1 MTNPRSLHSLDEKN
15 QYAQAIKQVGD
26 ILEPYDQ
33 FKHFPSFG
41 FGGIPRYM
49 RETQTSHCFPLN
61 GKFDEPE
68 IRGVDGILNTYY
80 QNLRSIQMAGPTFFS
95 SVLDVFTDFAT
106 EGRELRT
113 YFVLLIITDGD
124 IHDMKETKRQ
134 IVEMS
139 KLPVS
144 IIIVG
149 VGNEEFSM
157 MDDLDSDDKLLKDD
171 KNKRA
176 KRDIV

>member
-1 MTNPRSLHSLDEKN
+1 M
-15 QYAQAIKQVGD
+15 GD

-33 FKHFPSFG
+33 FKHYPTFG

-49 RETQTSHCFPLN
+49 KETQTSHCFPLN
-61 GKFDEPE
+61 GRFDEPE

-80 QNLRSIQMAGPTFFS
+80 QNLRSIQFAGPTFFS

-124 IHDMKETKRQ
+124 IHDMKETKR
-134 IVEMS
+134 
-139 KLPVS
+139 
-144 IIIVG
+144 
-149 VGNEEFSM
+149 
-157 MDDLDSDDKLLKDD
+157 
-171 KNKRA
+171 
-176 KRDIV
+176 